1 MTVALSKS
9 LTPVSRLD
17 GSDGIGRLLH
27 DRREIYAQ
35 RQPRR
40 QHVATI
46 GVVNNHR
53 PIQLTD
59 RLAVAQSHPRFFAR
73 PTIPKF
79 LAVNLGP
86 DYCVRIDLVV
96 QSSALPSFC

>member
-27 DRREIYAQ
+27 DRRGIYAQ

-59 RLAVAQSHPRFFAR
+59 RLAVAQSHPRFLLAR
-73 PTIPKF
+73 HYQ
-79 LAVNLGP
+79 NWS
-86 DYCVRIDLVV
+86 
-96 QSSALPSFC
+96 QSISALITALTSWCNRHVFAV